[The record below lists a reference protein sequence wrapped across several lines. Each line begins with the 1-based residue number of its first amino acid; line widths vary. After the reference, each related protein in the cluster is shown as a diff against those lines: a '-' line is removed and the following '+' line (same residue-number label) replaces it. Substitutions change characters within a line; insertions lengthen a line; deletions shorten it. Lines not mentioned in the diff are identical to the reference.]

1 MSEMT
6 DRGAHPRRYFS
17 DREGRRVL
25 IGLTIEETFEFE
37 NLDNLRAPDMSVN
50 HLASDNQ
57 RSPLAKG
64 EQRWWELYHKHEAA
78 WRRWLVE
85 T

>member
-1 MSEMT
+1 
-6 DRGAHPRRYFS
+6 
-17 DREGRRVL
+17 
-25 IGLTIEETFEFE
+25 
-37 NLDNLRAPDMSVN
+37 MSVN

-57 RSPLAKG
+57 RSPLATG
-64 EQRWWELYHKHEAA
+64 EQRWWKLYHKHEAA